1 MLFPTTLYDFPIS
14 FKESSKAEQLN
25 SKSILYLKLLSQF
38 KKSEKYTEVFNNHGS
53 IYHLDNIN
61 VNNVTF
67 TPNLFAFK
75 KIEVVAFLFLEK
87 YQQFFL

>member
-1 MLFPTTLYDFPIS
+1 MLFPTLYDFPIS